1 MNNNPIDLVKKYLA
15 VVRQSGI
22 RIDRAYLFGSY
33 AKGKIWEGSDMD
45 VCIISNDFGK
55 NYMKDKM
62 LLNKAAIKID
72 PRIEPVAYSPKDFG
86 NKYDS
91 LVDEV
96 KRFGI
101 LIN

>member
-1 MNNNPIDLVKKYLA
+1 MSTDPIDIVKKYLA
-15 VVRQSGI
+15 GVRQLGI

-45 VCIISNDFGK
+45 VCIVSDDFGEDYL
-55 NYMKDKM
+55 NDKM
-62 LLNKAAIKID
+62 LLNKVALKID
-72 PRIEPVAYSPKDFG
+72 SRIEPVAYSQIDFE

-91 LVDEV
+91 LADEV

-101 LIN
+101 LIS

>member
-1 MNNNPIDLVKKYLA
+1 MNTDPIDIVKKYLTE
-15 VVRQSGI
+15 VRQLGI
-22 RIDRAYLFGSY
+22 HIDQAYLFGSY

-45 VCIISNDFGK
+45 VCIVSDDFGK
-55 NYMKDKM
+55 DYLNDKM
-62 LLNKAAIKID
+62 LLNKAALKID
-72 PRIEPVAYSPKDFG
+72 SRIEPVAYSPIDFE

-101 LIN
+101 LVH